1 MIGLVIVVCGMAG
14 SMVCGL
20 ILDRTHAYKATTLSV
35 YFFSFVG
42 MILYTFTFRFG
53 SIAVVYFTSACL
65 GSVQEPDSGDSGVLI
80 HVLQFLYDGLLT
92 SWL

>member
-20 ILDRTHAYKATTLSV
+20 ILDRTHAYKATTLIV

-53 SIAVVYFTSACL
+53 SIALVYFTSACL
-65 GSVQEPDSGDSGVLI
+65 GSVQPYVCETHYSVLV
-80 HVLQFLYDGLLT
+80 VLQVLYDWLLT

>member
-1 MIGLVIVVCGMAG
+1 MIGLVIVVCGMLG

-42 MILYTFTFRFG
+42 MIFYTFTFRFG
-53 SIAVVYFTSACL
+53 NIAVVYFTSACL
-65 GSVQEPDSGDSGVLI
+65 GSVTKTPRRSLIFVL
-80 HVLQFLYDGLLT
+80 
-92 SWL
+92 

>member
-20 ILDRTHAYKATTLSV
+20 ILDRTHAYKATTLIV

-42 MILYTFTFRFG
+42 MVLYTFTFRFG
-53 SIAVVYFTSACL
+53 SIAIVYLTSACL
-65 GSVQEPDSGDSGVLI
+65 GSVLSS
-80 HVLQFLYDGLLT
+80 QFNPT
-92 SWL
+92 PRCC

>member
-1 MIGLVIVVCGMAG
+1 MIGLVIVVCGMLG

-53 SIAVVYFTSACL
+53 NIAVVYFTSACL
-65 GSVQEPDSGDSGVLI
+65 GSVDPPDSQMFETVEFHPCFAVSL
-80 HVLQFLYDGLLT
+80 
-92 SWL
+92 

>member
-1 MIGLVIVVCGMAG
+1 MIGLVIVVCGMLG
-14 SMVCGL
+14 SMVCGV

-53 SIAVVYFTSACL
+53 SISVVYFTAALL
-65 GSVQEPDSGDSGVLI
+65 GSVVTI
-80 HVLQFLYDGLLT
+80 T
-92 SWL
+92 SNIL

>member
-1 MIGLVIVVCGMAG
+1 MIGLVIVVCGMVG

-53 SIAVVYFTSACL
+53 NIAVVYFTSACL
-65 GSVQEPDSGDSGVLI
+65 GSVIS
-80 HVLQFLYDGLLT
+80 LT
-92 SWL
+92 ERS

>member
-1 MIGLVIVVCGMAG
+1 MIGLVIVVCGMLG
-14 SMVCGL
+14 SMVCGV

-53 SIAVVYFTSACL
+53 SIAVVYFTAALL
-65 GSVQEPDSGDSGVLI
+65 GSVVTITGNI
-80 HVLQFLYDGLLT
+80 LYRL
-92 SWL
+92 

>member
-1 MIGLVIVVCGMAG
+1 MIGLVIVVCGMLG

-53 SIAVVYFTSACL
+53 NIAVVYFTSACL
-65 GSVQEPDSGDSGVLI
+65 GSVEP
-80 HVLQFLYDGLLT
+80 LQDEV
-92 SWL
+92 